1 MKKRILLLSAVTSI
15 FMNLSNAEVSDFKNQ
30 SRKKAKDIRFDLYPT
45 KISKVKKKDCWQF
58 ENECLLPLTKK
69 PVLTLENFEYQKV
82 DGKDAGIQVFLDK
95 KSAKSLMKV
104 SKDYLNNRLAFV
116 HNGEILYA
124 PVVKSILEDGDF
136 KLTFRSDQ
144 KFKQVLETFR

>member
-1 MKKRILLLSAVTSI
+1 
-15 FMNLSNAEVSDFKNQ
+15 
-30 SRKKAKDIRFDLYPT
+30 
-45 KISKVKKKDCWQF
+45 
-58 ENECLLPLTKK
+58 LTKK